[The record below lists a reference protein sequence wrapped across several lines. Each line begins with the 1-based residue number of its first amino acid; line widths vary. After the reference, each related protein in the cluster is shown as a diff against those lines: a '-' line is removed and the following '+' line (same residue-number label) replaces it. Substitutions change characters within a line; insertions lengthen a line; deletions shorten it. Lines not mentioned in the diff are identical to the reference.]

1 MSIKNRSNES
11 KRIHADSLIK
21 IGNTIHTAVIAGLFV
36 SPILFLA
43 KQLFDPKSNG
53 SYNYLSLLKDQA
65 DSLFVILLLFSVSTV
80 VGITFKNAGFNI
92 IDGLEKAKT

>member
-21 IGNTIHTAVIAGLFV
+21 IGNTIHTAVIAGIFV

-43 KQLFDPKSNG
+43 KQLFDPKNG
-53 SYNYLSLLKDQA
+53 GGFSYLSLLKDQA
-65 DSLFVILLLFSVSTV
+65 DSLFAILLLFSVATA
-80 VGITFKNAGFNI
+80 VGIIFKNSGFNI
-92 IDGLEKAKT
+92 IDALEKAKT